1 MNLLWFI
8 RILRTPRCFT
18 DYLLNL
24 LSFCRSLVL
33 HHSVVFP
40 HLTSCC
46 EVKLHTNTTRKS
58 HNHKI
63 LLQNQKSLLYFTDMV
78 SIVKLLRNTTFDC
91 LFSNQYGNWRKL
103 GLLYFVLSL
112 NTWYTWFLFSALIDE
127 NFGYFNF

>member
-1 MNLLWFI
+1 MVYSNPQDPKMFH
-8 RILRTPRCFT
+8 R
-18 DYLLNL
+18 
-24 LSFCRSLVL
+24 LSLKSSEFLQKFGSPSQCCL
-33 HHSVVFP
+33 
-40 HLTSCC
+40 SCC